1 MTLAFSKGFI
11 QGVKMALPIGFERKD
26 DRKFEQITIPA
37 ASGGSVDDIVK
48 KLVPIAELDPI
59 GQVAFKVSFYIK
71 AFSRIQ
77 MYRN

>member
-1 MTLAFSKGFI
+1 
-11 QGVKMALPIGFERKD
+11 MALPIGFERKD

-59 GQVAFKVSFYIK
+59 GQVAFKVSFYITLCTVICLVIELK
-71 AFSRIQ
+71 ISKGTLLLCFI
-77 MYRN
+77 